1 MITDRRLAK
10 LERVA
15 AYRQNM
21 TVILENVHD
30 HHNIGAVM
38 RSCDAIGIQEVYVLT
53 TDPRIQKANSEML
66 KPTSTGV
73 RKWLNVHYF
82 EDTALCFEHVKN
94 NYDTVLATHIDSES
108 NSLYDIDLTGK
119 IAFLFGNEHEGITS
133 EALAYADGNFL
144 IPQYGMVQSLNIS
157 VACAITIFEAGR
169 QRSVAGQY
177 NDDPSIMPQKNA
189 DTLKHFIYKH
199 KESYKK

>member
-38 RSCDAIGIQEVYVLT
+38 RSCDAIAIQEVYVLT

>member
-108 NSLYDIDLTGK
+108 KSLYDIDLTGK